1 MLTCFAK
8 RTIGGAVGCARLQ
21 ASACNVASTIT
32 GVVGGV
38 IIAVLCYV
46 FFFLNLFDNVL
57 EPFSKFNSSSLTL
70 CDNGAD
76 DWPYCDSTGSFTCTN
91 GGDWP
96 LCWVDDDGG
105 Q

>member
-1 MLTCFAK
+1 M
-8 RTIGGAVGCARLQ
+8 
-21 ASACNVASTIT
+21 CNVASTIT
-32 GVVGGV
+32 GIVGGI

-57 EPFSKFNSSSLTL
+57 EPFDKFNSSSLTQ
-70 CDNGAD
+70 CDNGAV
-76 DWPYCDSTGSFTCTN
+76 DWPYCNNGDDDRTSSFTCPN

-96 LCWVDDDGG
+96 LCWADDDGR